1 MAPSFPTTRLRRLR
15 QSEALRGLVRETA
28 VTANDL
34 IQPIFIEEGIDD
46 PLPIAE
52 MPGVSRIPERKLE
65 HMVEGLARDG
75 VKALMLFG
83 ISHHKDA
90 SGSDAW
96 NREGLVARMVRRA
109 KRAAP
114 NLVVI
119 PDVCFCEYTDHGHCG
134 VIEHDHVVNDI
145 TIENLARQAVVAA
158 DAGADMIAPS
168 AMMDGQVAA
177 IRHALDTE
185 GHADTPIMAYSTKFA
200 SAFYGPFRVA
210 AGCELKGDRKTYQMD
225 PMNGR
230 EALRELL
237 QDEAEGADMLMV
249 KPGLAY
255 LDVLARLR
263 EQTLLPIA
271 VYQVSGEYA
280 MIKFAAAAGALNEHV
295 VVRETLG
302 AFKRAGADLIL
313 SYFARDVIREG
324 FQYPPSL
331 ERDLRRHCH
340 CEERSDKAIAV
351 TYIERDCFP
360 DHARDRFTPEK
371 TVPRASKEDV
381 DGRPS
386 PAMTNTSFIQRG
398 SAARRVRNS
407 Q

>member
-1 MAPSFPTTRLRRLR
+1 MAPQFPTTRLRRLR
-15 QSEALRGLVRETA
+15 QSDALRGLVRETT

-34 IQPIFIEEGIDD
+34 IQPIFIEEDIDD

-65 HMVEGLARDG
+65 RTVEGLARDG

-90 SGSDAW
+90 AGSDAW
-96 NREGLVARMVRRA
+96 NQDGLVARMVRRA

-114 NLVVI
+114 QLVVI
-119 PDVCFCEYTDHGHCG
+119 PDICFCEYTDHGHCG
-134 VIEHDHVVNDI
+134 VIEHDHVANDI
-145 TIENLARQAVVAA
+145 TIENLARQSVVAA
-158 DAGADMIAPS
+158 DAGADLIAPS
-168 AMMDGQVAA
+168 AMMDGQVAT
-177 IRHALDTE
+177 IRHALDAA
-185 GHADTPIMAYSTKFA
+185 GHIDTPIMAYSTKFA

-230 EALRELL
+230 EALRESL
-237 QDEAEGADMLMV
+237 QDVAEGADMLMV

-263 EQTLLPIA
+263 ERTLLPIA

-280 MIKFAAAAGALNEHV
+280 MIKFAAAAGALNEQV

-324 FQYPPSL
+324 F
-331 ERDLRRHCH
+331 
-340 CEERSDKAIAV
+340 
-351 TYIERDCFP
+351 
-360 DHARDRFTPEK
+360 
-371 TVPRASKEDV
+371 
-381 DGRPS
+381 
-386 PAMTNTSFIQRG
+386 
-398 SAARRVRNS
+398 
-407 Q
+407 